1 MSGYKKLSAV
11 ECLEILEGITRPL
24 IVMHSNP
31 DADTVGSAAA
41 LADIY
46 SQLGIKAQYACA
58 DKIPERLA
66 FLLEGVGR
74 AEKFDGLE
82 PIAIDTASPKTLGG
96 YEQAFTK
103 LYPPRLMIDHHELG
117 VEFADFYKISGAS
130 SAGEVLFGI
139 VELLVAK
146 GKITLTKALASH
158 LFAAISSD
166 TGAFRFSN
174 ATPETYRIAARLI
187 DTGIDHADISHR
199 LYFSKPAS
207 QIRAEGAVARKIKT
221 AYGGRVA
228 YAAITL
234 SDIADEQL
242 EFADFETGIEIVRSL
257 IGAEVA
263 LILKERTAG
272 CFKVSMRSLGADV
285 SGVAAQFGG
294 GGHVRAAACTLEAAS
309 ASDAAEQMLEAIGK
323 IL

>member
-1 MSGYKKLSAV
+1 MSGFNKLSAV
-11 ECLEILEGITRPL
+11 ECKEILESITRPL

-41 LADIY
+41 LADVY
-46 SQLGIKAQYACA
+46 SQLGITAEYACA

-66 FLLEGVGR
+66 FLLEGVER
-74 AEKFDGLE
+74 AENFDGLV
-82 PIAIDTASPKTLGG
+82 PIAIDTASPKTLGR
-96 YEQAFTK
+96 YEEAFTK

-117 VEFADFYKISGAS
+117 VEFADYYKIPGAS

-139 VELLVAK
+139 VELLLVE
-146 GKITLTKALASH
+146 GKIALTKSLASH

-187 DTGIDHADISHR
+187 ESGIDHADISHR
-199 LYFSKPAS
+199 LYFSKPES
-207 QIRAEGAVARKIKT
+207 QIRAEGVVAKSIKT
-221 AYGGRVA
+221 AHGGRVA
-228 YAAITL
+228 YAAVTL
-234 SDIADEQL
+234 SDMTNEQL

-263 LILKERTAG
+263 LILKERTPK

-285 SGVAAQFGG
+285 SKVAAEFGG
-294 GGHVRAAACTLEAAS
+294 GGHVRAAACSLESENAQ
-309 ASDAAEQMLEAIGK
+309 DAAERMLEAIGK
-323 IL
+323 II